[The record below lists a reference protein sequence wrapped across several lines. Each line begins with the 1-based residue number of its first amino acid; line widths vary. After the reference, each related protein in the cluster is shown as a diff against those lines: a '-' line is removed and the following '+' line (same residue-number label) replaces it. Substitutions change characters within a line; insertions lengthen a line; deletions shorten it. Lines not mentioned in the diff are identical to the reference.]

1 MKAVMELQ
9 PAGIYTGAQA
19 IEATGIPKRTFYHYV
34 KIGKIPSHYRF
45 LDGKRVYKGKDL
57 IEALTKT
64 MPLVPQVWNEVK
76 RGRPRKRVRV

>member
-9 PAGIYTGAQA
+9 AAGIYTGAQA

-34 KIGKIPSHYRF
+34 KIGRIPSHYRM

-57 IEALTKT
+57 IEALTST
-64 MPLVPQVWNEVK
+64 MPIAPPGWGEIK
-76 RGRPRKRVRV
+76 RGRPKKRV